1 MVVPG
6 EKMYQDMS
14 YQISAAEDNERLW
27 NDNHT
32 DSIDE
37 DLSNDV
43 DHFSTLDEYYKHCS
57 TFLDWGKLHG
67 YGPQH
72 FDSPPASS
80 LLPTSNDGLNENKS
94 FPSWSHGDS
103 NSTAAES
110 SDQQDALTVWAGNAL
125 TYPVPTDS
133 VKKLYTCV
141 ECNKSYMRY
150 TSLYRH
156 QRYECGDYWAQ
167 EEFRLSI
174 DKNKNDHI

>member
-94 FPSWSHGDS
+94 FPCDSCGKVYKLSSSLYSHKKFECGK
-103 NSTAAES
+103 
-110 SDQQDALTVWAGNAL
+110 
-125 TYPVPTDS
+125 VPTFKCLFCPQRTFQKGSMKRHMKRIHNSDAAPLN
-133 VKKLYTCV
+133 VK
-141 ECNKSYMRY
+141 
-150 TSLYRH
+150 
-156 QRYECGDYWAQ
+156 
-167 EEFRLSI
+167 
-174 DKNKNDHI
+174 

>member
-94 FPSWSHGDS
+94 FPCDS
-103 NSTAAES
+103 CGKLGAMGTLIA
-110 SDQQDALTVWAGNAL
+110 QQLRAVTNKMLSQCGLEMLLLTQYLL
-125 TYPVPTDS
+125 T
-133 VKKLYTCV
+133 L
-141 ECNKSYMRY
+141 
-150 TSLYRH
+150 
-156 QRYECGDYWAQ
+156 
-167 EEFRLSI
+167 
-174 DKNKNDHI
+174 